1 MPLLK
6 LVVSDEHILMEELVR
21 VIFDYGSGNAF
32 FLSQNRSEY
41 YHFEEKQALT
51 DIAYGYCDTTEV
63 LIKVNVHVMT
73 V

>member
-41 YHFEEKQALT
+41 YHFKEKQVWR
-51 DIAYGYCDTTEV
+51 DIAYGYCDTAMV
-63 LIKVNVHVMT
+63 
-73 V
+73 